1 MLTECLMHLGSV
13 GESSPRYMT
22 RRRIDR
28 HAAVSPIHRKNWS
41 LCSLVQAIEAD
52 SPGAARQLDSAP
64 LTECIEPESFVE
76 PNDFVCVL
84 IHKRP
89 VPRSQMHLH
98 KLLKLDLAQE
108 ADALAVPP
116 SHVWQVHQA
125 CQKPYLLLNG
135 KHIRQRVP
143 VRDSD
148 SMRR

>member
-1 MLTECLMHLGSV
+1 MHLDSV
-13 GESSPRYMT
+13 GKSSARYMM
-22 RRRIDR
+22 RRHIGK
-28 HAAVSPIHRKNWS
+28 HAAVNPIHRKIWS
-41 LCSLVQAIEAD
+41 LNSLIQAIEGAE
-52 SPGAARQLDSAP
+52 PGAARQFNSAP

-76 PNDFVCVL
+76 ANDFICVL

-89 VPRSQMHLH
+89 VPRSQVHFH
-98 KLLKLDLAQE
+98 KLLKFDLAKE

-125 CQKPYLLLNG
+125 CQKPYLFLNG

-143 VRDSD
+143 VRDLD